1 MSIFSDHI
9 MKMEVKLTVEITAP
23 DTSLP
28 NGLQTGDTR
37 ILHLDPQK
45 SFLNNLQKLDYIV
58 VNEISVLIFDHTHL
72 EWDATPLG
80 VGMEDKDEIYFLDNI
95 FFYKEQKITSTLLS
109 KHLRIP
115 RRNEIIR
122 FGLNLT
128 IDEGLPVIHGS
139 SSHQENRFINLNVLS
154 G

>member
-1 MSIFSDHI
+1 
-9 MKMEVKLTVEITAP
+9 MKMEVKLTVEIT

-28 NGLQTGDTR
+28 NGLRTGDTR
-37 ILHLDPQK
+37 ILFLDPQK
-45 SFLNNLQKLDYIV
+45 SFLDNLHKLDYII
-58 VNEISVLIFDHTHL
+58 VNEVIGCLIFDHTHL

-95 FFYKEQKITSTLLS
+95 VFYKERKITSKLLS
-109 KHLRIP
+109 NHLRIP

-128 IDEGLPVIHGS
+128 IDEGMPVINGS
-139 SSHQENRFINLNVLS
+139 SSHQENRFINFNV
-154 G
+154 